1 MGDEKRCKIT
11 MLTRFPSPQL
21 KELLTGLAEKVS
33 KNEKDVSKYQVF
45 EQFNGDNGNVLVVEE
60 TYDNQAAFDAHFKTE
75 YFQALGASVQGEGLV
90 SAPLDIKTIKPI
102 GGFAAR

>member
-1 MGDEKRCKIT
+1 VSLFD
-11 MLTRFPSPQL
+11 QL
-21 KELLTGLAEKVS
+21 DLAIA
-33 KNEKDVSKYQVF
+33 DRIL
-45 EQFNGDNGNVLVVEE
+45 D
-60 TYDNQAAFDAHFKTE
+60 DNQAAFDAHFKTE